1 MLAAQ
6 RRRNPREASEMII
19 RFLLLFSAVSIA
31 AAQSTPP
38 STTQPAPVAQ
48 AASASSQVASAPQ
61 APVIR
66 FEDATDK
73 AGIDFVHSFGSRQ
86 LGSLLEGTGAGC
98 IWFDYNNS
106 GLESLYVVN
115 GRPLDDSMHPYPL
128 KEKPNPLPHNHLYRN
143 DGNGHFT
150 DVTDKAGLNPDMYS
164 VAATAADYDND
175 GNEDLLVTGYGKVVL
190 YHNDGNGHFAD
201 VTAKAGIKVDGWA
214 ISSTWLDYDKDGCVD
229 LFVGRYVKF
238 DPKYRAFYAA
248 DNYPGPLDYEGQTNQ
263 LFHNNCDGTFTDV
276 SEKSGIS
283 AYVGRTMGVTAADF
297 DNDGWDDI
305 YVANDRTENFLFHNK
320 HDGTFEEIGNDTGT
334 AFGQNGESTSS
345 MGPVFADFE
354 GRGVLDL
361 WVTDGHYNRFLRN
374 IGTPADRSSSAGS
387 NAGATAPAVA
397 DAPSG
402 SSAGKLGFEDMGASN
417 GVSQTNAQ
425 YVSWGTGVYDFDN
438 DGQLDILIFHGGL
451 IHLIPQ
457 EHTLFRGL
465 GNDKFADVSRD
476 AGPVMSVR
484 TTARGA
490 CFADYDNDGKMDA
503 FVVNLGAKGTL
514 LHNVST
520 NTGHWIAVKLVGTK
534 SNRDCIG
541 ARVEVF
547 AAGKRQTAERVA
559 GSGYLSQ
566 DDPRL
571 HFGLGAATTVDKLI
585 VHWPSGREQTLEK
598 LTVDRVLTV
607 EEPK

>member
-1 MLAAQ
+1 MLV
-6 RRRNPREASEMII
+6 
-19 RFLLLFSAVSIA
+19 RFLVLFGAVSMA
-31 AAQSTPP
+31 AAQTAP
-38 STTQPAPVAQ
+38 SYPAVSAPATTQ
-48 AASASSQVASAPQ
+48 AASQESAHQAS
-61 APVIR
+61 VIR
-66 FEDATDK
+66 FEDATDQS
-73 AGIDFVHSFGSRQ
+73 GINFTHSFGSRE

-106 GLESLYVVN
+106 GRESLYVVN

-128 KEKPNPLPHNHLYRN
+128 KVKPATPPHNHLYRN

-150 DVTDKAGLNPDMYS
+150 DVTEKSGLDPDMYGMA
-164 VAATAADYDND
+164 VTAADYDND
-175 GNEDLLVTGYGKVVL
+175 GFVDLLVTGYGKTIL
-190 YHNDGNGHFAD
+190 YHNDGNSHFTD
-201 VTAKAGIKVDGWA
+201 VTKKAGINVDGWA

-229 LFVGRYVKF
+229 LFIGRYVKF
-238 DPKYRAFYAA
+238 DPKYRAYYAA
-248 DNYPGPLDYEGQTNQ
+248 DNYPGPLDYEGETNK
-263 LFHNNCDGTFTDV
+263 LYHNNCDGTFTDV
-276 SEKSGIS
+276 TEKSGIG

-345 MGPVFADFE
+345 MGPVFADLE

-361 WVTDGHYNRFLRN
+361 WVTDGHYNRLLHNTGKLSFED
-374 IGTPADRSSSAGS
+374 IGTQ
-387 NAGATAPAVA
+387 T
-397 DAPSG
+397 
-402 SSAGKLGFEDMGASN
+402 
-417 GVSQTNAQ
+417 GVSQVNAQ

-438 DGQLDILIFHGGL
+438 DGLLDILIFHGGL
-451 IHLIPQ
+451 IHLYPQ

-465 GNDKFADVSRD
+465 GNGKFADVSES
-476 AGPVMSVR
+476 AGPVINTR

-520 NTGHWIAVKLVGTK
+520 NTGHWIAIKLKGIK
-534 SNRDCIG
+534 SNRDGIG

-547 AAGKRQTAERVA
+547 AAGKRQTAQRVA

-566 DDPRL
+566 NDERL
-571 HFGLGAATTVDKLI
+571 HFGLGAATTIDKLI
-585 VHWPSGREQTLEK
+585 VHWPSGREQTLEN
-598 LTVDRVLTV
+598 LSIDRVLQV
-607 EEPK
+607 EEPKSGDAK